1 MTVDYDTLLIRG
13 AEERD
18 VARISEIYNQSVL
31 RSTATFDLVEEKI
44 EARLRWFQEH
54 QAEAL
59 PVFVIEKDSSVIGWA
74 SLSYYHSRCAY
85 RQTVEPSIYVDASYR
100 KHGYG
105 KQLMNRLMTAAA
117 EKGYHAI
124 VALICSENEASIKL
138 AQDYGFEIVG
148 RLKEVGYKFDRW
160 LDVSLLQK
168 VL

>member
-1 MTVDYDTLLIRG
+1 MTVDCETLLLRE

-18 VARISEIYNQSVL
+18 LPRITEIYNQSVL
-31 RSTATFDLVEEKI
+31 SSTATFDLVEEKL
-44 EARLRWFQEH
+44 EARQRWFQEH
-54 QAEAL
+54 QKDGL
-59 PVFVIEKDSSVIGWA
+59 PIFVIEKDSSIVGWA

-85 RQTVEPSIYVDASYR
+85 RQTVEPSIYIDASYR

-117 EKGYHAI
+117 ENGYHAI
-124 VALICSENEASIKL
+124 VALVCSENDASIKL
-138 AQDYGFEIVG
+138 AQVYGFEQVG

-160 LDVSLLQK
+160 LDVSILQK